1 MHKREAVIDFSSRNK
16 SGKDASDIKKELE
29 SIIKRIPHK
38 KSELFSSKIN
48 WEIFESVNHLF
59 QNISKI

>member
-16 SGKDASDIKKELE
+16 SGKDASEIKKELE

-38 KSELFSSKIN
+38 KSELF
-48 WEIFESVNHLF
+48 
-59 QNISKI
+59 